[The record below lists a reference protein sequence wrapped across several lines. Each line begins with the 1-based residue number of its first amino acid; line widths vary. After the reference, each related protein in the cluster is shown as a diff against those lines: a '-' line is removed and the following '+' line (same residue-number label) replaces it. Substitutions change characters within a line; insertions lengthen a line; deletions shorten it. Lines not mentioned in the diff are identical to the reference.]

1 MITRLLKYIIT
12 FIRAK
17 KSKLIIIGG
26 GNYIGVNVKC
36 VNRGKMLLYGNVTVR
51 PSSHLYT
58 NVPASE
64 IVFGDGTEI
73 GNHSTISSYNK
84 IIFEKDVLTG
94 PHVFI
99 SDHNHEYSNPDI
111 AVCNQGVRCGD
122 GDKVV
127 IGEGS
132 WIGTNA
138 VIIGNVRIGKH
149 SVIGANAVVTK
160 DIPDYSVAVGIPA
173 RVVRQFDFLTGEWK
187 KV

>member
-1 MITRLLKYIIT
+1 M
-12 FIRAK
+12 
-17 KSKLIIIGG
+17 
-26 GNYIGVNVKC
+26 
-36 VNRGKMLLYGNVTVR
+36 
-51 PSSHLYT
+51 
-58 NVPASE
+58 
-64 IVFGDGTEI
+64 
-73 GNHSTISSYNK
+73 
-84 IIFEKDVLTG
+84 
-94 PHVFI
+94 
-99 SDHNHEYSNPDI
+99 
-111 AVCNQGVRCGD
+111 
-122 GDKVV
+122 V